1 MVTIWIFLMLDID
14 PQTGQKRKTWNLKC
28 AKRKKSP
35 PKALFLTHTN
45 SAHHVPIGY
54 PVIP

>member
-1 MVTIWIFLMLDID
+1 MLDID
-14 PQTGQKRKTWNLKC
+14 PQTGQQRKTWNLKC